1 MSTSRL
7 PAPFRPVPL
16 RAANA
21 LGRGLGSLGWRG
33 LRLDEDRLLGLAR
46 QQTKLDDFGPDSFL
60 LPLRKLLDSLE
71 RDAQLNAFG
80 RFFARRQLVELL
92 GHRLQ
97 LVDHRK
103 RHPEVADQQIRRP
116 LFVMG
121 LPRTGTTL
129 LYGLLARDPAHRA
142 PLSWEVDAPCPPP
155 ETATYANDPRIA
167 ATEARMQQLREL
179 APRFQEIHPVGAL
192 MPQECIVITASEF
205 MGIRFEMCFDVAS
218 YQEWFVDQ
226 DMRPA
231 YQWHRHFLQHLQSR
245 CPGER
250 WVLKS
255 PGHLGPIAALL
266 ETYPDALIV
275 QTHRDPLRVVPS
287 VSSLEYCMRGV
298 ASDAVDPVAIGR
310 QQLRLWSALLE
321 QGMQARAQRPDRA
334 EQFLD
339 LHFHEIIADPIGC
352 VQRIYRHFD
361 LELTADAEARM
372 RAYLVESP
380 RAGHGVHDYDLESF
394 GLDAGTV
401 SQTFKRYSERFGIR
415 PEPI

>member
-1 MSTSRL
+1 MSTSQL
-7 PAPFRPVPL
+7 PAPFRPLPL

-21 LGRGLGSLGWRG
+21 LGRGLGRIGWRG
-33 LRLDEDRLLGLAR
+33 LRLDEERVLDLAR
-46 QQTKLDDFGPDSFL
+46 RQTKLDDFGPDSFL
-60 LPLRKLLDSLE
+60 PGLRKLLESLE

-103 RHPEVADQQIRRP
+103 RHPEVADQEIRRP
-116 LFVMG
+116 LFVVG

-129 LYGLLARDPAHRA
+129 LYGLLAQDPAHRA

-155 ETATYANDPRIA
+155 ETATYASDPRIA
-167 ATEARMQQLREL
+167 TTEARMQQLREL
-179 APRFQEIHPVGAL
+179 APRFQEIHPVGSL

-205 MGIRFEMCFDVAS
+205 MGVRFEMCFDVAT
-218 YQEWFVDQ
+218 YQEWIVDQ
-226 DMRPA
+226 DMLPA
-231 YQWHRHFLQHLQSR
+231 YRWHRRFLQHLQSR

-255 PGHLGPIAALL
+255 PGHLGPVDALL

-310 QQLRLWSALLE
+310 QQLRLWSTLLE
-321 QGMQARAQRPDRA
+321 QGMQARAQRPDQA

-339 LHFHEIIADPIGC
+339 LHFHEIVADPIGC
-352 VQRIYRHFD
+352 VQRIYRRFD
-361 LELTADAEARM
+361 LELSSDAEARM
-372 RAYLVESP
+372 RGYLAENP
-380 RAGHGVHDYDLESF
+380 RAGHGVHDYSLASF
-394 GLDAGTV
+394 GLDAETV

-415 PEPI
+415 PEPS